1 MTKIFLLPYTNQTYF
16 SYKNRV
22 SGVDE
27 ALLKQMNAL
36 RMLGHKVET
45 YIPFT
50 DIQHKYEGVNFY
62 AEDITDAK
70 ATEKIYSKKIIKQM
84 VEAIAKFKPD
94 IILSNRLFG
103 KKVYKDL
110 FRFNIPIAYMSHSCP
125 GWFVDVVSAD
135 YLSEFLGKG
144 NTLLGVSEYHV
155 ARTKEYY
162 ENRRK
167 DWTFTDS
174 IIADDFVFSSYSDE
188 EDIIMHDGVVRH
200 VSAASKD
207 KDTFLIH
214 QFLEDSP
221 IKSEVYTTVKHMHK
235 ETENADTYVTKN
247 IEKYPDNTNF
257 DIPHADIMKNIA
269 KSACTF
275 VGLHPLESFTI
286 TSLESLSRG
295 VPLIVKPHKKLETH
309 PALEMVEPEF
319 RKYIYMYKD
328 KADFEYAVNMFT
340 TVGLDERKAL
350 AASCFKTTSKES
362 YAKKLETVLDN
373 AIKKHVDINKNVF
386 TFF

>member
-1 MTKIFLLPYTNQTYF
+1 MKVFLLPYTNQTYF

-36 RMLGHKVET
+36 RSLGHKVET

-62 AEDITDAK
+62 AEDVTDTK
-70 ATEKIYSKKIIKQM
+70 ATEKLYSKKILKQL
-84 VEAIAKFKPD
+84 VESIAKFKPD

-103 KKVYKDL
+103 KKIYKDL
-110 FRFNIPIAYMSHSCP
+110 FKFNVPVAYMSHSCP

-135 YLSEFLGKG
+135 YLSEFLQKG
-144 NTLLGVSEYHV
+144 NSLFGVSEYHV
-155 ARTKEYY
+155 
-162 ENRRK
+162 
-167 DWTFTDS
+167 
-174 IIADDFVFSSYSDE
+174 ADDFVFSSYSDE
-188 EDIIMHDGVVRH
+188 EDIFMHDGVVRH

-235 ETENADTYVTKN
+235 ETEHADTYVTKN
-247 IEKYPDNTNF
+247 IKKYPDNTNF

-319 RKYIYMYKD
+319 QKYIYMYKD

-350 AASCFKTTSKES
+350 AASCFKTTSKKS
-362 YAKKLETVLDN
+362 YAKKLETVLDT
-373 AIKKHVDINKNVF
+373 AIKKYVDINKNVF